1 MRRRRGFGR
10 RRRGGR
16 LTLDAGASG
25 LGSIAGSGLLRGGRS
40 GRRSWVAIALPLLLG
55 AAFIGFQYCS
65 ADTQV
70 VPITGRE
77 QRVSMSDEQQM
88 QLGAQYYDQFLQQ
101 SGGAVVT
108 SGPEY
113 ELVTEVTER
122 IAAVAA
128 EHKPDFEWDVSLVDD
143 PQANAFC
150 LPGGKMVVYTGI
162 LGPART
168 AEGLATVLGHEVA
181 HAVAEHGAER
191 IFRQQLTD
199 TAVQFAAG
207 AIAEDPQQ
215 FRQIAGLLGAG
226 AQVGLNLPWSR
237 DQESEA
243 DHIGLI
249 YMARAGY
256 DPRAAVTFWQRMEEA
271 AGGQQ
276 RPPEYLSTHPE
287 SATRIEQIE
296 RWLPEAMEEYEQ

>member
-1 MRRRRGFGR
+1 MLGGSSRGR
-10 RRRGGR
+10 K
-16 LTLDAGASG
+16 SG
-25 LGSIAGSGLLRGGRS
+25 L
-40 GRRSWVAIALPLLLG
+40 VIALPLIIGLG
-55 AAFIGFQYCS
+55 IVAFQFCS
-65 ADTQV
+65 AEKSV

-77 QRVSMSDEQQM
+77 QRVGMSDDQQM
-88 QLGAQYYDQFLQQ
+88 QLGAQYYNQFIQQ
-101 SGGAVVT
+101 EQGDLIT
-108 SGPEY
+108 SGADFET
-113 ELVTEVTER
+113 VKEVTDAI
-122 IAAVAA
+122 IAEA
-128 EHKPDFEWDVSLVDD
+128 EEYKPEFEWDVALVDD

-207 AIAEDPQQ
+207 AFADDPVE
-215 FRQIAGLLGAG
+215 FRNIAGLLGAG
-226 AQVGLNLPWSR
+226 AQVGLSLPWSR

-249 YMARAGY
+249 LMARAGF
-256 DPRAAVTFWQRMEEA
+256 DPRAAIGFWERMEQA
-271 AGGQQ
+271 SKGQQ
-276 RPPEYLSTHPE
+276 KPPEYLSTHPE
-287 SATRIEQIE
+287 STTRIEQIE
-296 RWLPEAMEEYEQ
+296 SWLPDALEEYEG

>member
-1 MRRRRGFGR
+1 MFGGGS
-10 RRRGGR
+10 RRGG
-16 LTLDAGASG
+16 GM
-25 LGSIAGSGLLRGGRS
+25 LRI
-40 GRRSWVAIALPLLLG
+40 VVPLLIG
-55 AAFIGFQYCS
+55 AAFIGFRYCS
-65 ADTQV
+65 ADEQV

-77 QRVSMSDEQQM
+77 QRVSLSDEQQM

-101 SGGAVVT
+101 SSGEIVDSGPQYEIVT
-108 SGPEY
+108 S
-113 ELVTEVTER
+113 VTER
-122 IAAVAA
+122 IIAAAE
-128 EHKPDFEWDVSLVDD
+128 EHKPEFDWEVTLVDD

-162 LGPART
+162 LKPAGDE
-168 AEGLATVLGHEVA
+168 AGLATVLGHEVA

-191 IFRQQLTD
+191 IFRQELTD

-207 AIAEDPQQ
+207 AFADDPVE
-215 FRQIAGLLGAG
+215 FRNIAGLLGAG

-249 YMARAGY
+249 YMARAGF
-256 DPRAAVTFWQRMEEA
+256 DPRAAVRFWEAMERANE
-271 AGGQQ
+271 GRQ

-287 SATRIEQIE
+287 SDTRIQQIE
-296 RWLPEAMEEYEQ
+296 EWLPEAIEEYEARSVGGE

>member
-1 MRRRRGFGR
+1 M
-10 RRRGGR
+10 
-16 LTLDAGASG
+16 L
-25 LGSIAGSGLLRGGRS
+25 GGRS
-40 GRRSWVAIALPLLLG
+40 GGRKSGLAIAVPLILG
-55 AAFIGFQYCS
+55 LVFVGFQYCS
-65 ADTQV
+65 SEKSV

-77 QRVSMSDEQQM
+77 QRVGMSDDQQM

-101 SGGAVVT
+101 ERGDLIT

-113 ELVTEVTER
+113 ETVTTVTER
-122 IAAVAA
+122 IIEVAA
-128 EHKPDFEWDVSLVDD
+128 EYKPEFEWEVALVDD

-199 TAVQFAAG
+199 TAVRFAAG
-207 AIAEDPQQ
+207 AFADDPVE
-215 FRQIAGLLGAG
+215 FRNIAGLLGAG

-249 YMARAGY
+249 FMARAGF
-256 DPRAAVTFWQRMEEA
+256 DPRSAVGFWERMEKA
-271 AGGQQ
+271 ARGQQ

-287 SATRIEQIE
+287 STTRIEQIE
-296 RWLPEAMEEYEQ
+296 EWLPDAVEEYES

>member
-1 MRRRRGFGR
+1 MLGGSS
-10 RRRGGR
+10 GGR
-16 LTLDAGASG
+16 KSG
-25 LGSIAGSGLLRGGRS
+25 L
-40 GRRSWVAIALPLLLG
+40 AIALPLIIGLG
-55 AAFIGFQYCS
+55 IVAFQFCS
-65 ADTQV
+65 ADKAV

-77 QRVSMSDEQQM
+77 QRVGMSDDQQM
-88 QLGAQYYDQFLQQ
+88 KLGAQYYDQFIQQ
-101 SGGAVVT
+101 EQGDLIT
-108 SGPEY
+108 SGADFET
-113 ELVTEVTER
+113 VKEVTDA
-122 IAAVAA
+122 IIAVA
-128 EHKPDFEWDVSLVDD
+128 EEYKPEFEWDVALVDD

-207 AIAEDPQQ
+207 AFADDPVE
-215 FRQIAGLLGAG
+215 FRNIAGLLGAG
-226 AQVGLNLPWSR
+226 AQVGLSLPWSR

-249 YMARAGY
+249 FMARAGY
-256 DPRAAVTFWQRMEEA
+256 DPRAAIGFWERMEEA
-271 AGGQQ
+271 SKGQQ

-287 SATRIEQIE
+287 STTRIEQIE
-296 RWLPEAMEEYEQ
+296 GWLPEALEEYEG